1 MTYYIGLM
9 SGTSLDGVDAV
20 LIQMDGPAWQGAV
33 AHSYLPYPDD
43 IKTAVLAL
51 QQRGHDEL
59 HQAALLSQRLSRM

>member
-43 IKTAVLAL
+43 IKTSVLAL
-51 QQRGHDEL
+51 QQRGHVHYHL
-59 HQAALLSQRLSRM
+59 AALQS

>member
-1 MTYYIGLM
+1 MAYFIGLM

-20 LIQMDGPAWQGAV
+20 LIRMQGQVWQGAL

-43 IKTAVLAL
+43 TKSAILAL

-59 HQAALLSQRLSRM
+59 HQAALLSQHLSGL